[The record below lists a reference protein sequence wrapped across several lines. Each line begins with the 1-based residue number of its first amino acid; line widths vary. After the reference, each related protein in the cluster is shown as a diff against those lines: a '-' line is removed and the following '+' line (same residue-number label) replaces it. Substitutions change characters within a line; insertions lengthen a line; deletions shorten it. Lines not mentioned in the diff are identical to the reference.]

1 MDGHLTP
8 PSSRRPPAGCAGL
21 RSPLMSNL
29 RHHEPAQ
36 RKSRLWARLPSYAHL
51 PQDSDHGKINKTNGS
66 LVKVVVSDGT
76 GKWVSPAATASFA
89 IDAAVVFVVSI
100 SRSIPQC
107 RAQRRG
113 AEASREQREPADGVS
128 QPSAARHC
136 ASSPTKGNFFSGDKK
151 VRAELGKVIGGKP

>member
-36 RKSRLWARLPSYAHL
+36 RKSRLWARLPSYAHH
-51 PQDSDHGKINKTNGS
+51 PQGSDRSKTKKTNGF
-66 LVKVVVSDGT
+66 LVEVVVSDGT
-76 GKWVSPAATASFA
+76 GEWVSPAATASFA

-113 AEASREQREPADGVS
+113 SKASREQRKPADGAS
-128 QPSAARHC
+128 QPSAARLC
-136 ASSPTKGNFFSGDKK
+136 ASSPTKGDFFSGDKK
-151 VRAELGKVIGGKP
+151 MRAELGKVIGGKP